1 MAQPQVKRERQP
13 KNYKY
18 TAEEKETIVNFSDA
32 SDTCVIYTCNKSL
45 QLELTRKRYTQLAKD
60 ANSTTVECPKKM
72 LTFRTL
78 KKTQVA
84 SGKEPKKTVKKP
96 EKQMS

>member
-1 MAQPQVKRERQP
+1 MAAQVKRERQP

-45 QLELTRKRYTQLAKD
+45 QLELTRKGYTQLAKD
-60 ANSTTVECPKKM
+60 TNSTTFECPKKM

-84 SGKEPKKTVKKP
+84 SGRPKKTTIVKPK
-96 EKQMS
+96 KQVL